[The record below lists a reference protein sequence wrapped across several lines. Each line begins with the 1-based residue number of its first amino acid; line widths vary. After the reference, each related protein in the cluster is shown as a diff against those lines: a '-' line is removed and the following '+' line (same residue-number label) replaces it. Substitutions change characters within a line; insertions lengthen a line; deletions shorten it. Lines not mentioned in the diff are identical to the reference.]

1 MINKILK
8 KNFSMTVT
16 IVLFIALFIIGSLTY
31 RGFCSPQVFLNLF
44 IDNAYLII
52 VAVGMTFVLISGGID
67 ISVGSVVAFV
77 CMFSAD
83 LLQKGWNPVVVMLLS
98 LVIGTFGGFIMGYII
113 HYYGVQPFIAT
124 LAGQFLYR
132 GICYVISTE
141 SISITNPS
149 YSFIANF
156 QIKLAPKMYVSISV
170 IIAILVVVIAA
181 IVLKY
186 TKFGRNIYAI
196 GGNEQSAG
204 LMGLPV
210 ATIKIGVYALSGFCA
225 ALGGIIFS
233 FYTLSGY
240 GLQNIGLEMDA
251 IASAVIGGTLLTGG
265 VGTVIGSMFG
275 VLIQGVI
282 QTLIIFQ
289 GNLSSWW
296 TKVAVAALLCIF
308 VVLQKVIE
316 TKGHQTKKIKVKKQE
331 KQQRSI

>member
-1 MINKILK
+1 MSNGIFK
-8 KNFSMTVT
+8 KNFSIKVT
-16 IVLFIALFIIGSLTY
+16 IILFLTLFIIGAVTY
-31 RGFCSPQVFLNLF
+31 KGFSNAQVFLNLF

-83 LLQKGWNPVVVMLLS
+83 LLQKGWNPLTVILLS
-98 LVIGTFGGFIMGYII
+98 LIIGTFGGYIMGYMI
-113 HYYGVQPFIAT
+113 HCYGVQPFIAT
-124 LAGQFLYR
+124 LSGQFLYR

-141 SISITNPS
+141 SISITNPT
-149 YSFIANF
+149 YSFIANY
-156 QIKLAPKMYVSISV
+156 QIRLAPKMYLSISV
-170 IIAILVVVIAA
+170 IIAMVVVIVGV
-181 IVLKY
+181 IVLRY
-186 TKFGRNIYAI
+186 TKFGRNVYAI

-210 ATIKIGVYALSGFCA
+210 ARIKIGVYALSGFCA
-225 ALGGIIFS
+225 ALGGIVFS

-275 VLIQGVI
+275 VLIQGII

-296 TKVAVAALLCIF
+296 TKVAVAALLCLF
-308 VVLQKVIE
+308 VVLQRIIE
-316 TKGHQTKKIKVKKQE
+316 SRGEKLKQAKAPKKQTVVS
-331 KQQRSI
+331 K

>member
-1 MINKILK
+1 MIISMLK
-8 KNFSMTVT
+8 KNFSIIVT
-16 IVLFIALFIIGSLTY
+16 ILLFVVLFIAGAATY
-31 RGFCSPQVFLNLF
+31 KGFLNAQVFLNLL

-52 VAVGMTFVLISGGID
+52 VAIGMTFVLISGGID

-77 CMFSAD
+77 CMFSAH
-83 LLQKGWNPVVVMLLS
+83 LLQKGWNPVAVMLLS
-98 LVIGTFGGFIMGYII
+98 LTVGTFGGFIMGYMI
-113 HYYGVQPFIAT
+113 HCYEVQPFIAT

-141 SISITNPS
+141 SISITNPT
-149 YSFIANF
+149 YSFIANY
-156 QIKLAPKMYVSISV
+156 QIRLAPKMYISISV
-170 IIAILVVVIAA
+170 VIALLMVAVTA

-186 TKFGRNIYAI
+186 TKFGRNVYAI
-196 GGNEQSAG
+196 GGNEHSAG

-210 ATIKIGVYALSGFCA
+210 AHVKISVYALSGFCA
-225 ALGGIIFS
+225 ALGGIVFS

-275 VLIQGVI
+275 VLIQGII
-282 QTLIIFQ
+282 QTIIIFQ

-296 TKVAVAALLCIF
+296 TKVAVAALLCLF
-308 VVLQKVIE
+308 VVLQRVIE
-316 TKGHQTKKIKVKKQE
+316 TKGQSV
-331 KQQRSI
+331 KQQKKAAV

>member
-1 MINKILK
+1 MINRVLK
-8 KNFSMTVT
+8 KNFSIIIT
-16 IVLFIALFIIGSLTY
+16 ICLFLTLFIIGSVTY
-31 RGFCSPQVFLNLF
+31 KGFSNAQVFLNLF

-83 LLQKGWNPVVVMLLS
+83 LLQKGWNPLMVMLFS
-98 LVIGTFGGFIMGYII
+98 LIIGTFGGYIMGYMI

-132 GICYVISTE
+132 GVCYVISTE
-141 SISITNPS
+141 SISITDPT
-149 YSFIANF
+149 YSFIANY
-156 QIKLAPKMYVSISV
+156 QIKLAPKMYISISV
-170 IIAILVVVIAA
+170 VIAVLIVIIATV
-181 IVLKY
+181 VLKY
-186 TKFGRNIYAI
+186 TKLGRNVYAL

-210 ATIKIGVYALSGFCA
+210 ARIKIGVYALSGFCA
-225 ALGGIIFS
+225 ALGGIVFS

-282 QTLIIFQ
+282 QTIIIFQ

-296 TKVAVAALLCIF
+296 TKVAVAALLCLF
-308 VVLQKVIE
+308 VVLQRVIE
-316 TKGHQTKKIKVKKQE
+316 TKGQQVKPVKTSKKQAAVS
-331 KQQRSI
+331 K

>member
-1 MINKILK
+1 MINGILK
-8 KNFSMTVT
+8 KNFSIIVT
-16 IVLFIALFIIGSLTY
+16 IMLFLVLFIAGALTY
-31 RGFCSPQVFLNLF
+31 KGFLNAQVFLNLF
-44 IDNAYLII
+44 VDNAYLII

-98 LVIGTFGGFIMGYII
+98 LVIGTFGGYIMGYMI

-141 SISITNPS
+141 SISITDPT
-149 YSFIANF
+149 YSFIANY

-170 IIAILVVVIAA
+170 IIALAMVLVTT

-186 TKFGRNIYAI
+186 TKFGRNVYAI

-210 ATIKIGVYALSGFCA
+210 ARIKIGVYALSGFCA
-225 ALGGIIFS
+225 ALGGIVFS

-275 VLIQGVI
+275 VLIQGII
-282 QTLIIFQ
+282 QTIIIFQ

-296 TKVAVAALLCIF
+296 TKVAVAALLCLF
-308 VVLQKVIE
+308 VVLQRVIE
-316 TKGHQTKKIKVKKQE
+316 ARGQQVKQDKAVKAE
-331 KQQRSI
+331 TVISK

>member
-1 MINKILK
+1 MISSILK
-8 KNFSMTVT
+8 KHFSMLVT
-16 IVLFIALFIIGSLTY
+16 IVLFITLFAAGSLTY
-31 RGFCSPQVFLNLF
+31 RGFLNPQVFLNLL

-83 LLQKGWNPVVVMLLS
+83 LLQKGWHPAAVMLLS
-98 LVIGTFGGFIMGYII
+98 LTIGTFGGFVMGYMI
-113 HYYGVQPFIAT
+113 HHYEVQPFIAT

-141 SISITNPS
+141 SISITNPT
-149 YSFIANF
+149 YSFIANY
-156 QIKLAPKMYVSISV
+156 QVKLAPKMSISISV
-170 IIAILVVVIAA
+170 IIALVMIIITTV
-181 IVLKY
+181 VLKY
-186 TKFGRNIYAI
+186 TKFGRSVYAI

-210 ATIKIGVYALSGFCA
+210 AAIKVGVYALSGFCA
-225 ALGGIIFS
+225 ALGGIVFS

-240 GLQNIGLEMDA
+240 GLQNIGLEMEA

-275 VLIQGVI
+275 VLIQGII
-282 QTLIIFQ
+282 QTIIIFQ

-296 TKVAVAALLCIF
+296 TKVVVAALLCLF
-308 VVLQKVIE
+308 VVLQRIIE
-316 TKGHQTKKIKVKKQE
+316 SRGHQVKRFNTPQTKASTSK
-331 KQQRSI
+331 

>member
-1 MINKILK
+1 MINSVLK
-8 KNFSMTVT
+8 KNFSIIIT
-16 IVLFIALFIIGSLTY
+16 ICLFLALFIIGSFTY
-31 RGFCSPQVFLNLF
+31 KGFSNAQVFLNLF
-44 IDNAYLII
+44 VDNAYLIV

-83 LLQKGWNPVVVMLLS
+83 LLQKGWNPLMVMVLS
-98 LVIGTFGGFIMGYII
+98 LVIGTFGGYIMGYMI

-141 SISITNPS
+141 SISITDPT
-149 YSFIANF
+149 YSFIANY
-156 QIKLAPKMYVSISV
+156 QIKLAPKMYLSLSVVIAILMV
-170 IIAILVVVIAA
+170 IIAT

-186 TKFGRNIYAI
+186 TKFGRNIYAV
-196 GGNEQSAG
+196 GGNEKSAG

-210 ATIKIGVYALSGFCA
+210 ARIKIGVYALSGFCA
-225 ALGGIIFS
+225 ALGGIVFS

-282 QTLIIFQ
+282 QTIIIFQ

-296 TKVAVAALLCIF
+296 TKVAVAALLCLF
-308 VVLQKVIE
+308 VVLQRVIE
-316 TKGHQTKKIKVKKQE
+316 TRGQQVKHVKVPRKEATISK
-331 KQQRSI
+331 

>member
-1 MINKILK
+1 MINGILK
-8 KNFSMTVT
+8 KNFSIIIT
-16 IVLFIALFIIGSLTY
+16 ICLFLALFIIGSVTY
-31 RGFCSPQVFLNLF
+31 KGFSNAQVFLNLLV
-44 IDNAYLII
+44 DNAYLII
-52 VAVGMTFVLISGGID
+52 VAIGMTFVLISGGID

-83 LLQKGWNPVVVMLLS
+83 LLQKGWNPLGVMLLS
-98 LVIGTFGGFIMGYII
+98 LIIGTFGGYIMGYMI
-113 HYYGVQPFIAT
+113 HHYGVQPFIAT

-141 SISITNPS
+141 SISITDPT
-149 YSFIANF
+149 YSFIANY
-156 QIKLAPKMYVSISV
+156 QIKLAPKMYISIS
-170 IIAILVVVIAA
+170 VVIAA
-181 IVLKY
+181 LIVIIATVVLKY
-186 TKFGRNIYAI
+186 TKFGRNIYAL
-196 GGNEQSAG
+196 GGNEQSAS

-210 ATIKIGVYALSGFCA
+210 ARIKIGVYALSGFCA
-225 ALGGIIFS
+225 ALGGIVFS

-282 QTLIIFQ
+282 QTIIIFQ

-296 TKVAVAALLCIF
+296 TKVAVAALLCLF
-308 VVLQKVIE
+308 VVLQRVLEARGQRIKQVNAPKKE
-316 TKGHQTKKIKVKKQE
+316 TVVSK
-331 KQQRSI
+331 